1 MMLTNLYTEPLK
13 HVILSPGWN
22 AMDKCSGLTVGQDY
36 YVRFHAMVSG
46 GTAKLSGGGI
56 NMTLVSSNSV
66 IVGRYVPTT
75 TSVLS
80 INVTVVD
87 GSPKVDVADFTVC
100 AGYADTKRELDS
112 LRITRFNGDTMPL
125 A

>member
-22 AMDKCSGLTVGQDY
+22 AMDKCSGLT
-36 YVRFHAMVSG
+36 VRFHAMVSG

-66 IVGRYVPTT
+66 IVGRYVPAT

>member
-22 AMDKCSGLTVGQDY
+22 AMDKCSGLTIGQDY
-36 YVRFHAMVSG
+36 YVRFYAMVSG

-56 NMTLVSSNSV
+56 DMTLASSNSV
-66 IVGRYVPTT
+66 IVGRYVPVAAST
-75 TSVLS
+75 LF
-80 INVTVVD
+80 INVTVVN
-87 GSPKVDVADFTVC
+87 GSPKVEIADFTVC